1 LKALVSTSDGA
12 GVKLEQ
18 LQTHIEALQKGVT
31 VTSISHEVQTQLR
44 ELLDI
49 SEDACQTIVQQRIL
63 NSLAFEG
70 MHGRFE
76 AVDDAHYKT
85 FEWIFEPA
93 GGGDF
98 ESDESDKINEDSD
111 SDEGDDLRRSSSE
124 LCKHWL
130 SLGRD
135 IFHVSGKLG
144 SGKSTLMKFLCE
156 HDRTREGLQQ
166 WAGTFNCA
174 VGLDGSYKCPILFHY
189 SN

>member
-1 LKALVSTSDGA
+1 LNF
-12 GVKLEQ
+12 
-18 LQTHIEALQKGVT
+18 
-31 VTSISHEVQTQLR
+31 
-44 ELLDI
+44 
-49 SEDACQTIVQQRIL
+49 SEDACQTIVQQQIL

-85 FEWIFEPA
+85 FEWIFEPS
-93 GGGDF
+93 G
-98 ESDESDKINEDSD
+98 SEDYD

-124 LCKHWL
+124 LFKHWL
-130 SLGRD
+130 SLGQD
-135 IFHVSGKLG
+135 IFHISGKLG

-166 WAGTFNCA
+166 WAGTFTYA
-174 VGLDGSYKCPILFHY
+174 VGPDGSYKYPLLFHY

>member
-18 LQTHIEALQKGVT
+18 LQTHIKALQKGVT
-31 VTSISHEVQTQLR
+31 VTSINSEVQKQLQ
-44 ELLDI
+44 ELLNF
-49 SEDACQTIVQQRIL
+49 SEGAIVQQRIL

-70 MHGRFE
+70 MHRRFE

-85 FEWIFEPA
+85 FEWIFEP
-93 GGGDF
+93 DDSEDY
-98 ESDESDKINEDSD
+98 ESDESDKINEDRD

-124 LCKHWL
+124 SFKHWL

-135 IFHVSGKLG
+135 IFHISGKLG
-144 SGKSTLMKFLCE
+144 SGKSTLMKFLCGHE
-156 HDRTREGLQQ
+156 RTREGLQQ
-166 WAGTFNCA
+166 WAGMFTYA
-174 VGLDGSYKCPILFHY
+174 GGPDGSYKYPLLFHY

>member
-18 LQTHIEALQKGVT
+18 LQTNIEALQKGVT

-85 FEWIFEPA
+85 FEWIFEPD
-93 GGGDF
+93 GGEDY
-98 ESDESDKINEDSD
+98 ESH
-111 SDEGDDLRRSSSE
+111 EGDDLRRSSSE
-124 LCKHWL
+124 LFKHWL

-135 IFHVSGKLG
+135 IFHISGKLG

-166 WAGTFNCA
+166 WAGTFSYA
-174 VGLDGSYKCPILFHY
+174 VGPDGCYKYPLLFHY